1 MCFLFVMKGGGG
13 VNCPMPPFCYA
24 TVFDLICLINRLT
37 DFNLINCNLIIVAI
51 INCFF
56 YVTVPL
62 FVFQWLYDEVQMKA
76 ENVGTPV
83 TKQQWEYIHTMGEI
97 LRNSFQNVT

>member
-1 MCFLFVMKGGGG
+1 MYELRKNLFT
-13 VNCPMPPFCYA
+13 CSIS
-24 TVFDLICLINRLT
+24 L
-37 DFNLINCNLIIVAI
+37 
-51 INCFF
+51 

-62 FVFQWLYDEVQMKA
+62 FVFQWLFDEVQMKV
-76 ENVGTPV
+76 ENIGTPV